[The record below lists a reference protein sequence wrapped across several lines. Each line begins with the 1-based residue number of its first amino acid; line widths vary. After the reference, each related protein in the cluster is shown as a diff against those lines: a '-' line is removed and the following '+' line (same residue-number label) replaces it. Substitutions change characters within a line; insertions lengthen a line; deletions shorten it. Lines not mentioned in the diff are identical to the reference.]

1 MILAQH
7 LRNSSP
13 WLSDFGRLFDAALR
27 GAVRAPVDL
36 RVREDDNGW
45 TLEADFPGVARDDL
59 ELEAREGA
67 LHLQVK
73 RDTRYRLPLGEKIDL
88 SRLSARFEDGVLA
101 IRLPK
106 ADATDSTHRIEI
118 H

>member
-27 GAVRAPVDL
+27 GVVTTPADL
-36 RVREDDNGW
+36 RVHDDDEGW
-45 TLEADFPGVARDDL
+45 SLEVDFAGVSRDELGL
-59 ELEAREGA
+59 EVKDKA
-67 LHLQVK
+67 LHLSVK
-73 RDTRYRLPLGEKIDL
+73 DDTRYRLPLGDKID
-88 SRLSARFEDGVLA
+88 SSGVAARFENGVLA

-106 ADATDSTHRIEI
+106 ADTAVDTHRIEI

>member
-27 GAVRAPVDL
+27 GMVTTPADL
-36 RVREDDNGW
+36 RVREDDEGW
-45 TLEADFPGVARDDL
+45 TLEVDFPGVTRDDL
-59 ELEAREGA
+59 GLEVKDGA
-67 LHLQVK
+67 LHLRVK
-73 RDTRYRLPLGEKIDL
+73 EDTRYHLPLGEQVDT
-88 SRLSARFEDGVLA
+88 SGVTARFELGVLE

-106 ADATDSTHRIEI
+106 AEARQAPQRIEI

>member
-7 LRNSSP
+7 LRNTSP

-27 GAVRAPVDL
+27 GVVTTPADL
-36 RVREDDNGW
+36 RVHEDDDGW
-45 TLEADFPGVARDDL
+45 SLEVDFPGVSRDELDL
-59 ELEAREGA
+59 ELKEKA
-67 LHLQVK
+67 LHLRVK
-73 RDTRYRLPLGEKIDL
+73 DDTRYRLPLGDKVDVGAVA
-88 SRLSARFEDGVLA
+88 ARFEDGVLA

-106 ADATDSTHRIEI
+106 ADATRDTHRIEI